1 MSCLGLGGLRR
12 LGVDAS
18 WGASDLTVQW
28 KGLLPTIQP
37 ALLPVRRKGKMAR
50 KSEFWSSKICA
61 PREKLC
67 RKCVCLGLWWCA
79 AFSRENAKTR
89 KRENGQQNAKTRKP
103 RKPRKRENGQQNA
116 KTRKRENRENAKT
129 RTEVQE
135 RESWTAMIISGSSG
149 TSMQNNY
156 IALQ

>member
-1 MSCLGLGGLRR
+1 MQEMCVSAPVLR
-12 LGVDAS
+12 GIFA
-18 WGASDLTVQW
+18 
-28 KGLLPTIQP
+28 
-37 ALLPVRRKGKMAR
+37 
-50 KSEFWSSKICA
+50 
-61 PREKLC
+61 
-67 RKCVCLGLWWCA
+67 
-79 AFSRENAKTR
+79 R

-103 RKPRKRENGQQNA
+103 RKRAAKRENREKGEN
-116 KTRKRENRENAKT
+116 RENRENAKT